1 MEWHYTL
8 NGEAAGPVS
17 EDEIK
22 NLVAQGTINQESMVW
37 NETFEDWKPLSET
50 ELASST
56 ASATAADAAPAS
68 NVVSEANSD
77 FCSVCGKTFPHDE
90 LVDINGNNSC
100 AECKPIALRRFQ
112 ENSAVSGGFNY
123 AGFWV
128 RAGATILDGIILTP
142 VNLLIGFLLGMS
154 MFNSIQNDPGSA
166 LTMQVIAQFIQVTI
180 SFLYT
185 TLLIWKYGGTLGV
198 LACGLRIVN
207 ADGTQISYL
216 KSVGRYFAYILNG
229 FTLGIG
235 FIMVAFDR
243 EKRALHDM
251 ICETRVIYKNK

>member
-8 NGEAAGPVS
+8 NGEAVGPVS

-22 NLVAQGTINQESMVW
+22 DLVAQGTINPESMVW

-56 ASATAADAAPAS
+56 ASAPAADAAPAS
-68 NVVSEANSD
+68 NVASEANSD
-77 FCSVCGKTFPHDE
+77 FCSVCGKAFPHDE

-112 ENSAVSGGFNY
+112 ENSAVSGDFHY

-128 RAGATILDGIILTP
+128 RAGATILDGIILSP
-142 VNLLIGFLLGMS
+142 INLLLMYWLTSSAIASPETAGSNQSIAQLIQFIVGFLY
-154 MFNSIQNDPGSA
+154 I
-166 LTMQVIAQFIQVTI
+166 
-180 SFLYT
+180 
-185 TLLIWKYGGTLGV
+185 TLMIWKYGGTLGV
-198 LACGLRIVN
+198 HASGLRIIN
-207 ADGTQISYL
+207 ADGSKISYA
-216 KSVGRYFAYILNG
+216 KSVGRYFAYLLSC
-229 FTLGIG
+229 FTFGIG
-235 FIMVAFDR
+235 FIMVAFDK

-251 ICETRVIYKNK
+251 ICGTRVIYKNK